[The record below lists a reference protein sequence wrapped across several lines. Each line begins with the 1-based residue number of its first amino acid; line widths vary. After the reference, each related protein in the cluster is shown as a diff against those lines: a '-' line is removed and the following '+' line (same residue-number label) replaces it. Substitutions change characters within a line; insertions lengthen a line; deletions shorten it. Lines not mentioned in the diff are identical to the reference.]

1 MICSRI
7 EGLMVLLLMKKNKGF
22 TLLEMMVVIAITAIV
37 SAIAIPNFIS
47 VATGMKIRSASR
59 DLCSTLRQARMNAIR
74 TNTRWAVQFN
84 VADAPPPNYIV
95 IDCGPNNTCGD
106 GDDVKKLLTP
116 IPPGVTMN
124 LNNFVGNQVIFNTDG
139 TSPPG
144 FDPNI
149 NNTTTTLTNT
159 KGTSNVVVATTGRIT
174 IPP

>member
-1 MICSRI
+1 
-7 EGLMVLLLMKKNKGF
+7 MVLLAMKKNKGF

-47 VATGMKIRSASR
+47 VAAGMKIRSASR

-124 LNNFVGNQVIFNTDG
+124 QTFAGNQAVFNTDG
-139 TSPPG
+139 TSISG
-144 FDPNI
+144 
-149 NNTTTTLTNT
+149 TTTLTNS